1 MEPHVGR
8 IAFTLGIFVLIL
20 ALIPLPFLR
29 RDSAE
34 FTVSLIAAILSSV
47 FLGFVIWSVRRQ
59 VHILRVKP
67 DKKRQNKA
75 QKRSGKQEQ
84 EQDSENVKVKE

>member
-34 FTVSLIAAILSSV
+34 FTVSLMAAVLSSV
-47 FLGFVIWSVRRQ
+47 FLGFVVWSVRRQ

-75 QKRSGKQEQ
+75 QKRRGKQ
-84 EQDSENVKVKE
+84 EQDSENVKVRE

>member
-34 FTVSLIAAILSSV
+34 FTVSLIAAVLSSV

-59 VHILRVKP
+59 VRILRVKP

-75 QKRSGKQEQ
+75 QKRRGKQEQ
-84 EQDSENVKVKE
+84 DNENVKVRE

>member
-8 IAFTLGIFVLIL
+8 IAFTLGIFVLVL

-34 FTVSLIAAILSSV
+34 FTVSLIAAVLSSV
-47 FLGFVIWSVRRQ
+47 FLGFVVWSVRRQ

-75 QKRSGKQEQ
+75 QKRRGKQEQ

>member
-34 FTVSLIAAILSSV
+34 FTVSLIAAVLSSV

-59 VHILRVKP
+59 VRILRVKP

-75 QKRSGKQEQ
+75 QKRRGKQ
-84 EQDSENVKVKE
+84 EQDSENVKVRE